1 MSWHFNSLF
10 WGGNE
15 FGRRALFA
23 AEFVAY
29 DRVSSML
36 RCVLLLAAPLAWLA
50 APAAAEVAELS
61 AGVSAG
67 TLGVGPEVGV
77 RLTRKVGVRANA
89 MLADT
94 GLVDVD
100 VDARSDDVDFG
111 GHLRT
116 RSVGAM
122 LDFYPLGG
130 GFRISTGFR
139 LNGNKAVLKATPTT
153 NTTIGARTVT
163 PVQVGTLR
171 ASYRVRDWAP
181 ALTLGY
187 AGDIAP
193 RLTLGVEAGAVYH
206 GAPRITA
213 LRSQGGTLSNDP
225 GFAADLETE
234 RMLIQNDVSD
244 YKFYPVVQASLAL
257 RF

>member
-1 MSWHFNSLF
+1 
-10 WGGNE
+10 
-15 FGRRALFA
+15 
-23 AEFVAY
+23 
-29 DRVSSML
+29 ML
-36 RCVLLLAAPLAWLA
+36 RCFLLLAAPLALA
-50 APAAAEVAELS
+50 AVPAAAEDAKLS

-77 RLTRKVGVRANA
+77 RLNRKVGVRANA
-89 MLADT
+89 MLADA
-94 GLVDVD
+94 GLGDI
-100 VDARSDDVDFG
+100 DARSDDIDFDG
-111 GHLRT
+111 ALRT

-122 LDFYPLGG
+122 LDYYPGGG

-139 LNGNKAVLKATPTT
+139 LNGHKAVLKATPTT

-181 ALTLGY
+181 AVTVGY

-213 LRSQGGTLSNDP
+213 LRSQGGTLSDDP

-234 RMLIQNDVSD
+234 RMLIQNDIGD

>member
-1 MSWHFNSLF
+1 
-10 WGGNE
+10 
-15 FGRRALFA
+15 
-23 AEFVAY
+23 
-29 DRVSSML
+29 ML
-36 RCVLLLAAPLAWLA
+36 RCLVWLAAPLALAA
-50 APAAAEVAELS
+50 APAAAEDAELS

-77 RLTRKVGVRANA
+77 RFGKKLGMRANA
-89 MLADT
+89 MLGDT
-94 GLVDVD
+94 GLADIEASGAD
-100 VDARSDDVDFG
+100 TDYDG
-111 GHLRT
+111 NLRT

-122 LDFYPLGG
+122 LDFYPVGG

-181 ALTLGY
+181 AVTVGY
-187 AGDIAP
+187 SGDVAP
-193 RLTLGVEAGAVYH
+193 RLTLGVEAGALYH
-206 GAPRITA
+206 GAPRITS

-225 GFAADLETE
+225 GFAADLENE
-234 RMLIQNDVSD
+234 RMLIENDIDD
-244 YKFYPVVQASLAL
+244 YKFRPVVQASLAY

>member
-1 MSWHFNSLF
+1 
-10 WGGNE
+10 
-15 FGRRALFA
+15 
-23 AEFVAY
+23 
-29 DRVSSML
+29 ML
-36 RCVLLLAAPLAWLA
+36 RCSLWLAVPLALAA
-50 APAAAEVAELS
+50 APAAAEDAEAS

-77 RLTRKVGVRANA
+77 RFSRKVGMRANA

-94 GLVDVD
+94 GLSDVE
-100 VDARSDDVDFG
+100 ATG
-111 GHLRT
+111 GELDYSGNLRT

-122 LDFYPLGG
+122 LDFYPAGG

-153 NTTIGARTVT
+153 NATIGARTVT

-181 ALTLGY
+181 AVTVGY

-193 RLTLGVEAGAVYH
+193 RLTLGVEAGALYH

-234 RMLIQNDVSD
+234 RMLIQNDIGD
-244 YKFYPVVQASLAL
+244 YKFYPVVQASLAY

>member
-1 MSWHFNSLF
+1 
-10 WGGNE
+10 
-15 FGRRALFA
+15 
-23 AEFVAY
+23 
-29 DRVSSML
+29 ML
-36 RCVLLLAAPLAWLA
+36 RCFLLLAAPLALA
-50 APAAAEVAELS
+50 AVPAAAEDAELS

-77 RLTRKVGVRANA
+77 RLNRTIGVRANA

-94 GLVDVD
+94 GLSDI
-100 VDARSDDVDFG
+100 DASSDDIDFG
-111 GHLRT
+111 GRLRS

-130 GFRISTGFR
+130 GFRVSTGFR

-181 ALTLGY
+181 AVTVGY

-213 LRSQGGTLSNDP
+213 LRSQGGTLSDDP

-234 RMLIQNDVSD
+234 RMLIQNDIGD

>member
-1 MSWHFNSLF
+1 
-10 WGGNE
+10 
-15 FGRRALFA
+15 
-23 AEFVAY
+23 
-29 DRVSSML
+29 ML
-36 RCVLLLAAPLAWLA
+36 RSLLVAAPLALA
-50 APAAAEVAELS
+50 MPAAAEEAPVT
-61 AGVSAG
+61 AGISAG

-77 RLTRKVGVRANA
+77 RVNRNLGFRANA
-89 MLADT
+89 MVADT
-94 GLVDVD
+94 GLRDLE
-100 VDARSDDVDFG
+100 ARSDDIEFEG
-111 GHLRT
+111 NLRA

-122 LDFYPLGG
+122 LDFYPAGG

-139 LNGNKAVLKATPTT
+139 LNGNRAVLKATPTT

-181 ALTLGY
+181 AVTLGY
-187 AGDIAP
+187 AGEVA
-193 RLTLGVEAGAVYH
+193 RGLTVGVEAGALYH
-206 GAPRITA
+206 GAPRITS
-213 LRSQGGTLSNDP
+213 LRSEGGSLSGDA

-234 RMLIQNDVSD
+234 RMLIQNDIGD

>member
-1 MSWHFNSLF
+1 
-10 WGGNE
+10 
-15 FGRRALFA
+15 
-23 AEFVAY
+23 
-29 DRVSSML
+29 ML
-36 RCVLLLAAPLAWLA
+36 RCFFLLGAPLALVA
-50 APAAAEVAELS
+50 VPAAAEADIS
-61 AGVSAG
+61 AGISAG

-77 RLTRKVGVRANA
+77 RLNRTLGVRANA

-94 GLVDVD
+94 RLVD
-100 VDARSDDVDFG
+100 VDARSDDIDFDG
-111 GHLRT
+111 RLRT

-122 LDFYPLGG
+122 LDFYPGGG
-130 GFRISTGFR
+130 GFRLSAGFR
-139 LNGNKAVLKATPTT
+139 LNGHKAVLKATPTT

-181 ALTLGY
+181 AVTVGY

-213 LRSQGGTLSNDP
+213 LRSQGGTLSDDP
-225 GFAADLETE
+225 GFAAELESE
-234 RMLIQNDVSD
+234 RMLIQNDIGD